1 MEEGL
6 NRFLSAQE
14 KSYKRALQE
23 IRSGKKMSH
32 WMWYI
37 FPQIHGLGYSP
48 TAQYYAISGMDEAR
62 EYISHPVL
70 GEHLREISSALLELE
85 SSDAEEVM
93 GWPDNL
99 KLRSSMT
106 LFSIADPGCEVFKKV
121 LDKYFGGEKDEKTI
135 AILGWQEPSVICP

>member
-37 FPQIHGLGYSP
+37 FPQIQGLGSSP
-48 TAQYYAISGMDEAR
+48 TAQYYAISGLDEAK
-62 EYISHPVL
+62 EYISPPVL

-85 SSDAEEVM
+85 SSDAEDVI

-106 LFSIADPGCEVFKKV
+106 LFSIADPGCEVFQKV
-121 LDKYFGGEKDEKTI
+121 LDKYFDGEKDPKTI
-135 AILGWQEPSVICP
+135 AILERQNPSFRE

>member
-1 MEEGL
+1 MGEGL
-6 NRFLSAQE
+6 NRYLSAQE
-14 KSYKRALQE
+14 KSYARALQE
-23 IRSGKKMSH
+23 IRSGKKISH

-37 FPQIHGLGYSP
+37 FPQIQGLGYSP
-48 TAQYYAISGMDEAR
+48 TAQYYAISGLDEAK
-62 EYISHPVL
+62 EYIRHPVL

-106 LFSIADPGCEVFKKV
+106 LFSIADPGCEVFQKV
-121 LDKYFGGEKDEKTI
+121 LDKYFGVEKDPKTI
-135 AILGWQEPSVICP
+135 AILGWKNPSIRE